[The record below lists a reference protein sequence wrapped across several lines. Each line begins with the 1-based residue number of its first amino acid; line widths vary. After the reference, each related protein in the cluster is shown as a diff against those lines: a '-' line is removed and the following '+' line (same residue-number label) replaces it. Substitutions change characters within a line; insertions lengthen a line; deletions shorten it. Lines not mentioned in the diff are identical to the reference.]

1 MISLADRRHAPLIL
15 VLLGLGLSLGFEFHR
30 QKPLIWTPENS
41 RRDFLAGVVAG
52 TSVLGFS
59 TAANADPRNGYYELA
74 NARLYDTARRSYLPA
89 DPALQRA
96 LPDRLAGVRCVVVGE
111 AHTHPLHHRLE
122 LQVVEALHALADPE
136 TAPLA
141 VGLEMFYRQHQ
152 AALDRYVFRGGT
164 LGQLRRETDWDRTWG
179 FSFAAYSKIF
189 RYAQLNGIRLV
200 GLNAPGAL
208 VSLVGKSG
216 IDGLPPQLKELLPE
230 MDLNNKQHKD
240 RFMNKMQSLA
250 ALHGGGQDDER
261 GPAGQDVRGA
271 DALGRVHGR
280 ERGPVPAGPGGGL
293 RRAAG
298 GAGGGEP
305 RGGARRHPRPGDAAG
320 GRRRG
325 PRLHGGAAGRGLGGR
340 RAAGR
345 GRAAR
350 PGLRRLGLLHR
361 EADRGRAVGA
371 AGGAAAAAAGLRLG
385 KMGEGR
391 HSSSVGT
398 EERK

>member
-59 TAANADPRNGYYELA
+59 TKANADPRNGYYELA

-250 ALHGGGQDDER
+250 ALHGGGRTMSEGRLARMYEAQTLWDEYMAESVDRYLR
-261 GPAGQDVRGA
+261 GPGASGRLVVLAGVNHVEARDGIP
-271 DALGRVHGR
+271 DRVT
-280 ERGPVPAGPGGGL
+280 
-293 RRAAG
+293 RR
-298 GAGGGEP
+298 AGGGAAP
-305 RGGARRHPRPGDAAG
+305 AFTVVPQDVDWGADGLPAVAAPPGPAFGDWVYYTEKQIEDAQWEQQEQ
-320 GRRRG
+320 RRR
-325 PRLHGGAAGRGLGGR
+325 
-340 RAAGR
+340 
-345 GRAAR
+345 R
-350 PGLRRLGLLHR
+350 P
-361 EADRGRAVGA
+361 A
-371 AGGAAAAAAGLRLG
+371 
-385 KMGEGR
+385 
-391 HSSSVGT
+391 
-398 EERK
+398 